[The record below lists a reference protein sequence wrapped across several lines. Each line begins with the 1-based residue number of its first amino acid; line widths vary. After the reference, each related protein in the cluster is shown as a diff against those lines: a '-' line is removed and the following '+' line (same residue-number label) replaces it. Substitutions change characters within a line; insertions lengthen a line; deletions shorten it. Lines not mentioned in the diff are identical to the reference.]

1 MCRADD
7 KTIVPP
13 LVRATPGGPRRLR
26 PWRASDSCPR
36 VSAAV
41 SPFTKTQA
49 HRAAS
54 ANFFNTSSKWEALEM
69 FLCGLWEAQLVAL
82 AVPVYRWL
90 ACLFKLCTTT
100 ATTTLWNSAPPFTP
114 SSVVCIRVETPNPA
128 AIALAASR
136 TEPASPHAHCEK
148 LSRPTFS
155 ATDFACAGI
164 RCAFT
169 GDLSGNS
176 GSAKRRRCVFTLSF
190 LFQTFSVLLPS
201 ALWSWASRWTSA
213 PAARCQTRGKRL
225 ARLCFA
231 RC

>member
-1 MCRADD
+1 M
-7 KTIVPP
+7 
-13 LVRATPGGPRRLR
+13 RATPGGPRRLR

-100 ATTTLWNSAPPFTP
+100 ATTTLWNSAPLPLHSFFCSLHP
-114 SSVVCIRVETPNPA
+114 CWNPIPGGHSACCQPNRA
-128 AIALAASR
+128 GLATRALW
-136 TEPASPHAHCEK
+136 K
-148 LSRPTFS
+148 TFS
-155 ATDFACAGI
+155 ANFFCHW
-164 RCAFT
+164 F
-169 GDLSGNS
+169 
-176 GSAKRRRCVFTLSF
+176 RRRRDTVRVYRGPVGQQRLGKAKALCFYP
-190 LFQTFSVLLPS
+190 LFSSSHSVLLPS